1 MAADAFNIQKSA
13 VDMKS
18 GRKNL
23 ITDVQGIK
31 VGHAQDSKLKSG
43 VTVLRGDQPLTASVH
58 VMGGAPGTR
67 ETDLLAPDKLVSAVD
82 ALVLS
87 GGSALGLDAASG
99 VANSLRAQ
107 GQGFDV
113 AGQKVPI
120 VPAAILF
127 DLLNGGD
134 KSWDENP
141 YSALG
146 QEALKNIGVDFK
158 LGSVGAGAGATTADL
173 KGGLGSASVQL
184 ENGITIGALVA
195 VNAFG
200 SVTPKDSPYFWAGA
214 WESDQ
219 GEYGGLGVDPSPQAS
234 EISTKH
240 SLSAQEN
247 TTIAI
252 IATDAALTQ
261 TQCQRLAVA
270 AHDGMARAIIP
281 SHTLFDG
288 DLVFAASTGEKA
300 MADAHHDQ
308 MMLGHAG
315 ALALTRAIGR
325 AIWEATPQN
334 GDLLPT
340 FRQKYG
346 FYKGY
351 PD

>member
-1 MAADAFNIQKSA
+1 MAADVFNIQKSA
-13 VDMKS
+13 VEMKS

-31 VGHAQDSKLKSG
+31 VGNAQDNAIKSG
-43 VTVLRGDQPLTASVH
+43 VTVLTGDQPLTASVH

-127 DLLNGGD
+127 DLHNGGD
-134 KSWDENP
+134 KSWDKNP
-141 YSALG
+141 YADLG
-146 QEALKNIGVDFK
+146 QKALQNIGTDFD
-158 LGSVGAGAGATTADL
+158 LGSVGAGTGATTADL

-184 ENGITIGALVA
+184 DIGSTTGGITIGALVA

-214 WESDQ
+214 WESDAA
-219 GEYGGLGVDPSPQAS
+219 EYGGLGVDPSPQAS

-240 SLSAQEN
+240 SLSAKEN

-261 TQCQRLAVA
+261 AQCQRLAVA

-288 DLVFAASTGEKA
+288 DLVFAASTGQKA

-308 MMLGHAG
+308 MLLGHAA

-340 FRQKYG
+340 FRQKYSL
-346 FYKGY
+346 
-351 PD
+351 

>member
-1 MAADAFNIQKSA
+1 MAADVFNTQKSA
-13 VDMKS
+13 GDMKS

-31 VGHAQDSKLKSG
+31 VGNAQDKAIKSG
-43 VTVLRGDQPLTASVH
+43 VTVLTGDQPLTASVH

-107 GQGFDV
+107 GKGFDV

-127 DLLNGGD
+127 DLHNGGD

-141 YSALG
+141 YAALG
-146 QEALKNIGVDFK
+146 QKALQNMGADFD
-158 LGSVGAGAGATTADL
+158 LGSVGAGTGATTADL

-184 ENGITIGALVA
+184 DIGGTMGGITIGALVA

-214 WESDQ
+214 WESEAA
-219 GEYGGLGVDPSPQAS
+219 EYGGLGVDPSPQAS
-234 EISTKH
+234 DISTKH

-261 TQCQRLAVA
+261 AQCQRLAVA

-288 DLVFAASTGEKA
+288 DLVFAASTGQKA

-308 MMLGHAG
+308 MMLGHAA

-325 AIWEATPQN
+325 AIWEASPQN

-346 FYKGY
+346 L
-351 PD
+351 

>member
-1 MAADAFNIQKSA
+1 MAADVFNIQKSA
-13 VDMKS
+13 VEMKS

-23 ITDVQGIK
+23 ITDIQGIK
-31 VGHAQDSKLKSG
+31 VGNAQDNALKSG
-43 VTVLRGDQPLTASVH
+43 VTVLTGDQPLTASVH
-58 VMGGAPGTR
+58 IMGGAPGTR

-127 DLLNGGD
+127 DLHNGGD

-141 YSALG
+141 YAGLG
-146 QEALKNIGVDFK
+146 QEALQDVSADFD
-158 LGSVGAGAGATTADL
+158 LGSVGAGTGATTADL

-184 ENGITIGALVA
+184 DNGITIGALVA

-200 SVTPKDSPYFWAGA
+200 SITPKDSPYFWAGA
-214 WESDQ
+214 WESDRA
-219 GEYGGLGVDPSPQAS
+219 EYGGLGVDPSPQAT

-252 IATDAALTQ
+252 IATDAALTKA
-261 TQCQRLAVA
+261 QCQRLAVA

-288 DLVFAASTGEKA
+288 DLVFAASTGKKA

-308 MMLGHAG
+308 MMLGHAA

-346 FYKGY
+346 L
-351 PD
+351 

>member
-1 MAADAFNIQKSA
+1 MAADVFNIQKSA
-13 VDMKS
+13 VEMKS

-23 ITDVQGIK
+23 ITDVEGIK
-31 VGHAQDSKLKSG
+31 VGNTQDNTIKSG
-43 VTVLRGDQPLTASVH
+43 VTVLTGDQPLTASVH

-113 AGQKVPI
+113 AGQNVPI
-120 VPAAILF
+120 VPTAILF
-127 DLLNGGD
+127 DLHNGGD

-141 YSALG
+141 YANLG
-146 QEALKNIGVDFK
+146 QEALQNIGVDFD
-158 LGSVGAGAGATTADL
+158 LGSVGAGTGATTADL
-173 KGGLGSASVQL
+173 KGGLGSASIQL
-184 ENGITIGALVA
+184 DNGITIGALVA

-200 SVTPKDSPYFWAGA
+200 GVTPKDSPYFWAGA
-214 WESDQ
+214 WESEAA
-219 GEYGGLGVDPSPQAS
+219 EYGGLGVEPSPQPA

-261 TQCQRLAVA
+261 AQCQRLAVA

-288 DLVFAASTGEKA
+288 DLVFAVSTGKKA

-308 MMLGHAG
+308 MMLGHAA

-346 FYKGY
+346 L
-351 PD
+351 

>member
-1 MAADAFNIQKSA
+1 MAADVFNIQKSA
-13 VDMKS
+13 VEMKS

-31 VGHAQDSKLKSG
+31 VGNAQDNAIKSG
-43 VTVLRGDQPLTASVH
+43 VTVLTGDQPLTASVH
-58 VMGGAPGTR
+58 VMGGAPGSR

-99 VANSLRAQ
+99 VANNLRAQ

-127 DLLNGGD
+127 DLHNGGD

-141 YSALG
+141 YACLG
-146 QEALKNIGVDFK
+146 QEALQNISADFD
-158 LGSVGAGAGATTADL
+158 LGSVGAGTGATTADL

-184 ENGITIGALVA
+184 DNGITIGALVA

-214 WESDQ
+214 WESEAA
-219 GEYGGLGVDPSPQAS
+219 EYGGLGVDPSPQAS

-261 TQCQRLAVA
+261 AQCQRLAVA

-288 DLVFAASTGEKA
+288 DLVFAASTGQKA

-340 FRQKYG
+340 FRQKYR
-346 FYKGY
+346 F
-351 PD
+351 